1 MLWTQNL
8 LVNVRDPV
16 SRIFMKTNKISLL
29 RNITLEDFI
38 ALSKWLQ
45 KSGKCNISYLL
56 EQQVFHNLE
65 QLSLSNISKNNFY
78 TAKVYYG
85 VKVCRRN
92 TLVGHPP
99 SVSVRVSPVWPPL
112 VSWTLTTDIGCW
124 VWADQ
129 RTPASGAGLAL
140 PTSSPNLWC
149 SHYHLICQHLMST
162 QSWNSL
168 NIFTKRSLN
177 DNNIRYFLFQ

>member
-92 TLVGHPP
+92 TIVEHRS
-99 SVSVRVSPVWPPL
+99 SVSVPCVPGVASAGELNTDYWHRMLGLSWSEDPGLCSRPRPAHLQPKPL
-112 VSWTLTTDIGCW
+112 VQSLSLDLSTLN
-124 VWADQ
+124 V
-129 RTPASGAGLAL
+129 
-140 PTSSPNLWC
+140 
-149 SHYHLICQHLMST
+149 
-162 QSWNSL
+162 NSIL
-168 NIFTKRSLN
+168 KFIKHFHQESFKW
-177 DNNIRYFLFQ
+177 